1 MSRTVVQ
8 DLGNMIYPHKNHWIV
23 GIRAGGCG
31 FSEFRLSGKIRSPLL
46 RQSSR
51 CQNARSICKGV
62 GNSDIC
68 GHNLVLSTANAD
80 QVWKGQKETGTG
92 LSIISPSR
100 PTDNETCHIG
110 LIGRYIGNELLQ
122 ASDYD
127 LRGFRPIP
135 IT

>member
-1 MSRTVVQ
+1 MVCT
-8 DLGNMIYPHKNHWIV
+8 HKNHWIE
-23 GIRAGGCG
+23 GIRADGRG

-80 QVWKGQKETGTG
+80 QVSTGRAKKRPG
-92 LSIISPSR
+92 LVS
-100 PTDNETCHIG
+100 
-110 LIGRYIGNELLQ
+110 Q
-122 ASDYD
+122 
-127 LRGFRPIP
+127 
-135 IT
+135 

>member
-1 MSRTVVQ
+1 MDVASRNFDYRARLGHRCFARAPGARMP
-8 DLGNMIYPHKNHWIV
+8 DL
-23 GIRAGGCG
+23 
-31 FSEFRLSGKIRSPLL
+31 F
-46 RQSSR
+46 
-51 CQNARSICKGV
+51 ARV